1 MPIVRSGTQTRRLP
15 SCVLPELF
23 CQCLMIPDRLDRC
36 DFKPQNALSHQKRM
50 DFDIRARQIVVLACI
65 WSYSRIC
72 IGPRGDIGRPS
83 FTHL

>member
-36 DFKPQNALSHQKRM
+36 DFKPQNAQAHPSGPDKLWFSPAYGPILV
-50 DFDIRARQIVVLACI
+50 FALAHE
-65 WSYSRIC
+65 
-72 IGPRGDIGRPS
+72 G
-83 FTHL
+83 T